1 MPGDS
6 ASTLG
11 LASSRLDADNGAV
24 TKEDLIR
31 RLKGLSEDRFAQVA
45 PFLEAD
51 LDAVDDLAALHK
63 EIEAGR
69 RSAASEPILEAKD
82 VYSRVRQAL
91 SE

>member
-1 MPGDS
+1 V
-6 ASTLG
+6 
-11 LASSRLDADNGAV
+11 DNEAV

-31 RLKGLSEDRFAQVA
+31 KLKNLPEDQFARVA

-51 LDAVDDLAALHK
+51 LEAVEGLAALHQ

-69 RSAASEPILEAKD
+69 RSAGNEPILEAKV